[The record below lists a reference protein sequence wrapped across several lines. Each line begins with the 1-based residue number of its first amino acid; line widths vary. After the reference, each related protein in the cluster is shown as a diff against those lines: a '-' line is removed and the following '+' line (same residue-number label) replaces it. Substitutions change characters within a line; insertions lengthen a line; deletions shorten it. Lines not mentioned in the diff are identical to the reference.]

1 MTGNNL
7 NEIRKFYGQR
17 GLGGAV
23 GFGERPAI
31 VVVDFILGF
40 TDRSSPLSGD
50 LEQPLT
56 ETLRLLDEARKRS
69 VPIFFTTVEYD
80 ESLKDAGLF
89 VKKVPSLKWLVRGTR
104 WVELDPR
111 LARRPGE
118 ILLRKKYASAFFG
131 TDFASLLVAA
141 AVDTLII
148 TGCTTSG
155 CIRATAIDALQYGLR
170 AIVPAEAVGDRA
182 QMPHEA
188 NLFDIDAKY
197 GDVVAVEEVL
207 RYLRRIQREET
218 SPPGAAGVKTPG
230 T

>member
-218 SPPGAAGVKTPG
+218 SPPDAAGVKTPG